1 MQKTTFIGQ
10 KKIQKSY
17 FGLLTSMWGKSILPS
32 HVVGKTVNFVLI
44 EDDKGGKV
52 EESDQCPEIGQVC

>member
-1 MQKTTFIGQ
+1 
-10 KKIQKSY
+10 
-17 FGLLTSMWGKSILPS
+17 MWGKSILPS